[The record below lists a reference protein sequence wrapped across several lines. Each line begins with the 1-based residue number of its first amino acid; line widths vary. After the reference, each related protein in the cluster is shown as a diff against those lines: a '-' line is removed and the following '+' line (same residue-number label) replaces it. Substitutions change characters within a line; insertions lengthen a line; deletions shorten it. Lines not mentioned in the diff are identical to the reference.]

1 MRRLLTQSND
11 IPTLRSW
18 FASDVIREWRSW
30 RITRQNTEFRRGCPV
45 FTQAADAHG
54 APPYQKRWMIP
65 TPAANRLGDEEGA
78 DWKPS
83 PSVAVALMMLDA
95 PGVPSVLPFARW
107 KACSAYR
114 PVRLDSE

>member
-1 MRRLLTQSND
+1 
-11 IPTLRSW
+11 
-18 FASDVIREWRSW
+18 
-30 RITRQNTEFRRGCPV
+30 
-45 FTQAADAHG
+45 
-54 APPYQKRWMIP
+54 MIP